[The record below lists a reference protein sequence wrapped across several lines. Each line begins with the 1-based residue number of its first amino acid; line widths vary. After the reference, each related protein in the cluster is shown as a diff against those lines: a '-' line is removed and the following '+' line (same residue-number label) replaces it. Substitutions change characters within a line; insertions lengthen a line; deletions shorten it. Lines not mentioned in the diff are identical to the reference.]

1 MAQTSYSNLSGV
13 SFAGQLAD
21 SADNHIESGIASAVL
36 NHGCGVAASANDT
49 VNVHMPTK
57 NKCVITLDADFS
69 ADNVITVTVNG
80 VACSAVTYASSQ
92 AVTSAAVLAAIQ
104 ANAGVLSASVSANGR
119 VYTLKT
125 TGAEADVS
133 IDITGGTY
141 AGTYPVVAIAYSC
154 DDVFRGVV
162 VYRAREMSGLGVAQG
177 YAAKDVV
184 DILRKGRIW
193 VEVSE
198 AVEADDAAYVDVVN
212 GEGKFCDTSSN
223 NLATGGVFRSAT
235 TGAGLAILEIN
246 LP

>member
-1 MAQTSYSNLSGV
+1 MQTSYSNLSGT
-13 SFAGQLAD
+13 SFAGMLAD
-21 SADNHIESGIASAVL
+21 SADNNIESGIASAAM

-49 VNVHMPTK
+49 LNVHMPTL
-57 NKCVITLDADFS
+57 NKCILTLDADFS

-80 VACSAVTYASSQ
+80 VACSAVTFASSQ

-119 VYTLKT
+119 VYTIKT
-125 TGAEADVS
+125 TGAVAAVS
-133 IDITGGTY
+133 IAITGGTY

-162 VYRAREMSGLGVAQG
+162 VYRAREMTGLGVAQG

-184 DILRKGRIW
+184 DILRKGKIW
-193 VEVSE
+193 VAVSE
-198 AVEADDAAYVDVVN
+198 AVTADAAAYVQLAA
-212 GEGKFCDTSSN
+212 GAGKFGVSNSSD
-223 NLATGGVFRSAT
+223 LATGGVFRSAT
-235 TGAGLAILEIN
+235 TGAGVAVLEIN